1 MNRPTN
7 RHFQLILIASLSLL
21 MVACA
26 RMGQPDGGWFD
37 DDPPRI
43 IGSNPADQAVGVNS
57 KRITIQFDEYIKLE
71 DATQNV
77 IVSPP
82 QLEMPEIKATGKKIV
97 VDLKDSLKANTTYTI
112 DFSDAISDNNE
123 NNPLGNYTFTFSTGE
138 RIDTFEVAG
147 TVLDASNLEPIKG
160 IQVGLYADLADSAF
174 RTKPLLRV
182 ARTDGRGRFVI
193 KGVAPG
199 EYRVYALQDADGNY
213 MFNQKSEM
221 VAFSHTTY
229 KPSAGPDIRQ
239 DTIWRDSL
247 RIDNILRVPY
257 THFYPDDITLLAFQE
272 VQTDRYLLK
281 QPERKDADRFTLYF
295 SYGNPQLPEIRG
307 FNFDEKDAFVLEA
320 SEKKDTL
327 TYWLRDTALVNQDTL
342 SMQLSYLMTDSTGV
356 LVTQID
362 TVDVIAKTSYAKRQK
377 ELKKQIESWEK
388 EQAKLKKQ
396 GEPYDSIMPREP
408 LKVQYNVPGT
418 MAPDSRPTIN
428 MPAPLARCDTASIHL
443 YTKVDTLWY
452 RVPVDVQRRDSL
464 LRTYDVLAEW
474 TAGSEYS
481 LEVDSA
487 AFEDIYGNVSKPF
500 KQGIKISTL
509 DEFSTIV
516 LQLAGVTDTTYV
528 VQLLDQ
534 SEKIIKQVRTEAN
547 GDAVFFYVKP
557 GSYYARAFRDRNGNG
572 VWDTGNYDANLQPEE
587 VYYFPGRIDCKEKWD
602 ITRPWNLTTTPLNMQ
617 KPGEIT
623 KQKPD
628 KEKQKLLNR
637 NAERARRL
645 GIPYYKNG
653 VLQTANNN
661 SK

>member
-7 RHFQLILIASLSLL
+7 RHFPLILIAALSLL

-43 IGSNPADQAVGVNS
+43 IGSNPADQAVGINS

-257 THFYPDDITLLAFQE
+257 THFYPDDIILLAFQE

-377 ELKKQIESWEK
+377 DLKKQVESWEK

-396 GEPYDSIMPREP
+396 GEPYDSIMPRKP

-516 LQLAGVTDTTYV
+516 LQLTGVTDTTYV

-557 GSYYARAFRDRNGNG
+557 GGYYARAFRDRNGNG
-572 VWDTGNYDANLQPEE
+572 VWDTGNYDADLQPEE

>member
-7 RHFQLILIASLSLL
+7 RHFQLILIAALSLL

-221 VAFSHTTY
+221 VAFSHSTY

-257 THFYPDDITLLAFQE
+257 THFYPDDIILLAFQE

-295 SYGNPQLPEIRG
+295 SYGNTQLPEIRG
-307 FNFDEKDAFVLEA
+307 FNFDEKDAFVLET

-377 ELKKQIESWEK
+377 DLKKQVESWEK

-516 LQLAGVTDTTYV
+516 LQLAGVADTTYV

-572 VWDTGNYDANLQPEE
+572 VWDTGNYDADLQPEE

>member
-7 RHFQLILIASLSLL
+7 RHFPLILIAALSLL

-257 THFYPDDITLLAFQE
+257 THFYPDDIILQAFQE

-295 SYGNPQLPEIRG
+295 SYGNAQLPEIRG

-377 ELKKQIESWEK
+377 DLKKQVESWEK

-557 GSYYARAFRDRNGNG
+557 GGYYARAFRDRNGNG
-572 VWDTGNYDANLQPEE
+572 VWDTGNYDADLQPEE